1 MGDSVRTYLVVVDD
15 TPECR
20 LALRYAARR
29 AVQTGGVLALLHVI
43 RPVEFMPLGGVQDAI
58 EAETREAAE
67 TLLGGIAAEI
77 EVASGLTPVQMI
89 RRGQVTAEVLAV
101 LRAETDISLLVLGAA
116 AKGAPGPLVAFF
128 AGEGAGA
135 MPCPVVVV
143 PGGMTEDA
151 IDRLA

>member
-1 MGDSVRTYLVVVDD
+1 MGESPRTYLVVVDG

-29 AVQTGGVLALLHVI
+29 AVQTQGALALLHVI

-58 EAETREAAE
+58 EAETRENAE

-77 EVASGLTPVQMI
+77 RTASGLDPVCLI
-89 RRGQVTAEVLAV
+89 RRGQPAAEVLAA
-101 LRAETDISLLVLGAA
+101 LKENGDISLLVLGAA

-128 AGEGAGA
+128 AGEGAGT

-143 PGGMTEDA
+143 PGGMSEDA